1 MSEVKRQLNLFQ
13 MIAIIIGLVIGSGV
27 FINIAPVQRA
37 AGSPG
42 LAVIAWAV
50 GGLLILPQIF
60 IYAELGTAYP
70 DQGFGYLYLQKAGS
84 PMLAFLY
91 TWTAFWTSDMPSITI
106 LSIAAVTALNVFFP
120 VLTVHAASTKILA
133 IVIILILTLIHVRS
147 VKKGS
152 WFQVVLTILKIVPL
166 AALAV
171 IGLFYLDS
179 PYLFVKPAG
188 PSPASHSVFWL
199 IIMGAA
205 GTVWSYAGFP
215 NIMYMAGEVKN
226 PQRNIPVAL
235 ISCAIFVTIMYVLI
249 SFATGAIIPHEE
261 IITKEGFLNPF
272 RYLPVFAKFASA
284 FLAIA
289 AFISCVGAT
298 NVCVMSQPRLQYAMA
313 RDRLFF
319 KVFGKIHS
327 RFGTPVNSILLQ
339 SGFAIILVF
348 LSRDTLDT
356 LLGYFTFSYLFQN
369 ILVYGSIFWLHKR
382 RDYQPSYHSPVWKL
396 MAVLAIVLP
405 LPLILASF
413 NTFPLPGMLFSV
425 GFTLAGIPVYF
436 VFKSKRQKKER
447 SDTG

>member
-1 MSEVKRQLNLFQ
+1 MSEVKRELNLFH
-13 MIAIIIGLVIGSGV
+13 MLAVIIGLVIGSGV

-84 PMLAFLY
+84 PLLAFLY

-120 VLTVHAASTKILA
+120 LLTVNAPVTKLLA
-133 IVIILILTLIHVRS
+133 VLIILFLTAIHLRS
-147 VKKGS
+147 VKQGS
-152 WFQVVLTILKIVPL
+152 WVQVMLTVLKLIPL
-166 AALAV
+166 VLLA
-171 IGLFYLDS
+171 IAGFFFLDS
-179 PYLFVKPAG
+179 PHLFLAPQQGTA
-188 PSPASHSVFWL
+188 PEYPVFWL
-199 IIMGAA
+199 IIMGAS

-226 PQRNIPVAL
+226 PQRNIPIAL
-235 ISCAIFVTIMYVLI
+235 IASALFVIIMYVLI
-249 SFATGAIIPHEE
+249 SFATAAIIPHEE
-261 IITKEGFLNPF
+261 VIRAEGFLNPF
-272 RYLPVFAKFASA
+272 SYLRGFARFAAA
-284 FLAIA
+284 FLGIA
-289 AFISCVGAT
+289 AFISCVGAC

-319 KVFGKIHS
+319 KTFGKIHP
-327 RFGTPVNSILLQ
+327 RFGTPANSILLQ
-339 SGFAIILVF
+339 SGFAILLVF
-348 LSRDTLDT
+348 LSQDTLDT

-369 ILVYGSIFWLHKR
+369 ILVYGSIFWLKKR
-382 RDYQPSYHSPVWKL
+382 DDYRPAYHAPAWRL
-396 MAVLAIVLP
+396 MAVLAVVLP

-413 NTFPLPGMLFSV
+413 SAFPIAGVLFSA
-425 GFTLAGIPVYF
+425 GFTLAGIPVYYM
-436 VFKSKRQKKER
+436 FKRRIS
-447 SDTG
+447 G

>member
-1 MSEVKRQLNLFQ
+1 MSEVKRELNLFQ

-50 GGLLILPQIF
+50 GGLIILPQIF

-70 DQGFGYLYLQKAGS
+70 NQGFGYLYLQKAGS

-106 LSIAAVTALNVFFP
+106 LSLAAVTALDVFFP
-120 VLTVHAASTKILA
+120 FLTLEAISTKLIAIL
-133 IVIILILTLIHVRS
+133 VILILTLIHVRS
-147 VKKGS
+147 VKQGS
-152 WFQVVLTILKIVPL
+152 WVQVVLTVLKIVPL
-166 AALAV
+166 AILAI

-179 PYLFVKPAG
+179 PTLFMRPQLAEPAQY
-188 PSPASHSVFWL
+188 SVIWL
-199 IIMGAA
+199 ILMGAA

-226 PQRNIPVAL
+226 PGRNIPLAL
-235 ISCAIFVTIMYVLI
+235 IGCALFVTMMYVLI
-249 SFATGAIIPHEE
+249 SFATAAIIPHDE
-261 IITKEGFLNPF
+261 IILAQGFLNPF
-272 RYLPVFAKFASA
+272 KYLPLFAKFAAA
-284 FLAIA
+284 FLGLA
-289 AFISCVGAT
+289 AFISCIGAT

-313 RDRLFF
+313 RDGLFF
-319 KVFGKIHS
+319 KTFGKIHPV
-327 RFGTPVNSILLQ
+327 FGTPVNSILLQ

-348 LSRDTLDT
+348 ISQDTLDT

-369 ILVYGSIFWLHKR
+369 ILVYGSIFWLRKR
-382 RDYQPSYHSPVWKL
+382 DDYQPAYRSPMWRI

-405 LPLILASF
+405 LPLIFASF
-413 NTFPLPGMLFSV
+413 TAFPLTGILFSL
-425 GFTLAGIPVYF
+425 GFTLAGVPVYF
-436 VFKSKRQKKER
+436 IFKNKNKPISK
-447 SDTG
+447 